1 MTAPR
6 RGLPPAAERRPGR
19 PRDARADAA
28 ILEAA
33 VSVLAEHG
41 AAGFTV
47 DAVAARAGCGKAT
60 IYRRWPSRSS
70 LLLDTANQMGLEPSS
85 VDTGSLRRDMVALLT
100 ELARKMRDTEAGR
113 ILPSVVAEAAVRPEM
128 KAVLAAFMDD
138 RRTRPRDILRRAIER
153 GELPP
158 DVDVEL
164 MLDLLGGTVLF
175 RELIG
180 GQHTDEAYVER
191 LVDAVLTGF
200 VAPGGDRHP

>member
-1 MTAPR
+1 MTDPQ
-6 RGLPPAAERRPGR
+6 RGRSPAAERGPGR

-70 LLLDTANQMGLEPSS
+70 LLLDTAHQMGLEPSS
-85 VDTGSLRRDMVALLT
+85 IDTGSLRGDLVALLT

-113 ILPSVVAEAAVRPEM
+113 IMPSVVAEAAVRPDM
-128 KAVLAAFMDD
+128 RAVLAAFLDD
-138 RRTRPRDILRRAIER
+138 RRARPREIVQRAIER
-153 GELPP
+153 GELPV

-175 RELIG
+175 RELIAG
-180 GQHTDEAYVER
+180 HHTDEAYVER
-191 LVDAVLTGF
+191 LVDAVLPGF
-200 VAPGGDRHP
+200 RGPAADRRP